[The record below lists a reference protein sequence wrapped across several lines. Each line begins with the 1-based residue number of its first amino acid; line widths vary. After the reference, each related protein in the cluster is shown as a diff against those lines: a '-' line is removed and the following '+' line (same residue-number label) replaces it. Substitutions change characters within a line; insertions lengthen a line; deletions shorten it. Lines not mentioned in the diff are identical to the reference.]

1 MLIVGREK
9 VVSIARGKLGV
20 ERQVSRN
27 RESTGSH
34 TLKSSNGLI
43 DSIRQAL
50 DWHEMQLQLQR
61 QQRELQAVEAR
72 FSSVIDKN
80 ADSIIIVDCQG
91 IVRFANPATESLFN
105 CKVEELFGQQL
116 FGTFVLERQACEID
130 TAIMSVGGTTGA
142 GDMRVVQTLVEVM
155 RLKGEKA
162 VADMRVVETE
172 WEGKIAFLI
181 LLRDVTDRLRAEE
194 ALRKERDFSKT
205 LVETSPAFF
214 VALSAEGK
222 TMMMNQAM
230 LGALGYTLDEVV
242 DTEYLSRFVPEADRE
257 RVFED
262 FKSQV
267 QRKQSASG
275 ESRILTED
283 GRELLVEWHTRP
295 VFKTCGELDFIFS
308 VGLDITERKAAESAL
323 RKSEARFREQA
334 QQLEKTLR
342 ELQRTQSL
350 VVQTEKMSSLGQMVA
365 GVAHEINNP
374 INFIYGNLSHATQYT
389 KDLLDL
395 VQLYEQHYPNPVAEI
410 QEKREDIELDFL
422 MEDLPKLMASM
433 ELGADRIRQ
442 IVLSLRTFSRLD
454 EAQKKP
460 VNIHEGIDSTLLIL
474 NNRLKAKAGQVGIE
488 VVKEYGDLP
497 LVECYAGQLNQVF
510 MNILANAV
518 DALEMGHRTSGIGH
532 GKEQQ
537 CPVPNAQCPTILIRT
552 EVVNGVLGMGRG
564 EEEKPAMPS
573 ALCPV
578 PSCQFVRI
586 AIADNGPGMT
596 EAVLRRLFDPFFTT
610 KPVGKGTGL
619 GLSISYQIVVER
631 HGGELKCFSEPG
643 QGSEFVIEIPIRQ
656 QSVSDFPE

>member
-1 MLIVGREK
+1 MYIAGRDK
-9 VVSIARGKLGV
+9 VVSVARGKLGV
-20 ERQVSRN
+20 ERQFGRN
-27 RESTGSH
+27 RESTDSH
-34 TLKSSNGLI
+34 TFKSSHGLI
-43 DSIRQAL
+43 NSIRQAL
-50 DWHEMQLQLQR
+50 DLHQMQLELQR
-61 QQRELQAVEAR
+61 QKRELQLVEAR

-105 CKVEELFGQQL
+105 CKVEELLGQQL
-116 FGTFVLERQACEID
+116 FGTFVLERQACEMD
-130 TAIMSVGGTTGA
+130 TAIMSVSGTAGP
-142 GDMRVVQTLVEVM
+142 GDMRVVQTLVDVM

-172 WEGKIAFLI
+172 WEGKIAFLT
-181 LLRDVTDRLRAEE
+181 LLRDVTDRLRAEQ

-222 TMMMNQAM
+222 TLMMNQAM
-230 LGALGYTLDEVV
+230 LGALGCTLDEVV
-242 DTEYLSRFVPEADRE
+242 DTDYLSRFVPEGDRE
-257 RVFED
+257 RVAQGLRNLVD
-262 FKSQV
+262 L
-267 QRKQSASG
+267 KQSASG

-342 ELQRTQSL
+342 ELQRTQAQL
-350 VVQTEKMSSLGQMVA
+350 VQTEKMSGLGQMVA

-374 INFIYGNLSHATQYT
+374 INFIYGNLAHATQYT
-389 KDLLDL
+389 KDLLEL
-395 VQLYEQHYPNPVAEI
+395 VQLYEECYPNPVPEI
-410 QEKREDIELDFL
+410 REKREEVDLDFL
-422 MEDLPKLMASM
+422 MEDLPKLLASM

-474 NNRLKAKAGQVGIE
+474 SSRLKAKAGQVGIE

-510 MNILANAV
+510 MNILANAI
-518 DALEMGHRTSGIGH
+518 DALEMGHRPSGAADR
-532 GKEQQ
+532 Q
-537 CPVPNAQCPTILIRT
+537 CPAPSAVPPAPAIRIRT
-552 EVVNGVLGMGRG
+552 EVVNGALGMGHRQ
-564 EEEKPAMPS
+564 EEQSSMPS
-573 ALCPV
+573 AQCPA

-586 AIADNGPGMT
+586 SIADSGPGMS
-596 EAVLRRLFDPFFTT
+596 ESVRRRLFDPFFTT

-656 QSVSDFPE
+656 QSVSDCPE

>member
-1 MLIVGREK
+1 
-9 VVSIARGKLGV
+9 
-20 ERQVSRN
+20 
-27 RESTGSH
+27 
-34 TLKSSNGLI
+34 
-43 DSIRQAL
+43 
-50 DWHEMQLQLQR
+50 
-61 QQRELQAVEAR
+61 
-72 FSSVIDKN
+72 
-80 ADSIIIVDCQG
+80 
-91 IVRFANPATESLFN
+91 
-105 CKVEELFGQQL
+105 
-116 FGTFVLERQACEID
+116 
-130 TAIMSVGGTTGA
+130 
-142 GDMRVVQTLVEVM
+142 
-155 RLKGEKA
+155 
-162 VADMRVVETE
+162 MRVVETE
-172 WEGKIAFLI
+172 WEGTIAFLI

-222 TMMMNQAM
+222 TLMMNQAM

-242 DTEYLSRFVPEADRE
+242 DTDYLSRFVPEADRE

-374 INFIYGNLSHATQYT
+374 INFIYGNLAHATQYT
-389 KDLLDL
+389 KDLLEL
-395 VQLYEQHYPNPVAEI
+395 VQLYEECYPNPVAEI
-410 QEKREDIELDFL
+410 QEKREGIDLDFL
-422 MEDLPKLMASM
+422 MEDLPKLLASM

-474 NNRLKAKAGQVGIE
+474 NSRLKAKAGQVAIE

-510 MNILANAV
+510 MNVLANAI
-518 DALEMGHRTSGIGH
+518 DALEMGHRASVVGDR
-532 GKEQQ
+532 Q
-537 CPVPNAQCPTILIRT
+537 CPAPSAQRPAPAIRIRT
-552 EVVNGVLGMGRG
+552 EVGNGGSGMGDR
-564 EEEKPAMPS
+564 EEEKSAMPS
-573 ALCPV
+573 AQCPV

-586 AIADNGPGMT
+586 AIADNGPGMS
-596 EAVLRRLFDPFFTT
+596 EAVRRRLFDPFFTT

-656 QSVSDFPE
+656 QSVSDSPE

>member
-1 MLIVGREK
+1 MYIAGRNK
-9 VVSIARGKLGV
+9 VVRIARGQVGV
-20 ERQVSRN
+20 DRQVGRN
-27 RESTGSH
+27 RESADSH
-34 TLKSSNGLI
+34 TVISSHGLI

-105 CKVEELFGQQL
+105 CKVEELLGKQL
-116 FGTFVLERQACEID
+116 FGSFVLERQACEID
-130 TAIMSVGGTTGA
+130 TAIMSVGGTAGP
-142 GDMRVVQTLVEVM
+142 GDMRVVQTLVDVM
-155 RLKGEKA
+155 RLQEETA

-172 WEGKIAFLI
+172 WEDKIAFLI
-181 LLRDVTDRLRAEE
+181 LLRDVTDRLRAEQ

-222 TMMMNQAM
+222 TLMMNQAM
-230 LGALGYTLDEVV
+230 LGALGCTLEEVA
-242 DTEYLSRFVPEADRE
+242 DTDYLSRFVPEGDRE
-257 RVFED
+257 RVAQD
-262 FKSQV
+262 FRSQV
-267 QRKQSASG
+267 ELKQIASG
-275 ESRILTED
+275 ESRILTSD
-283 GRELLVEWHTRP
+283 GRELLVEWHSRP

-342 ELQRTQSL
+342 ELQRTQSQL
-350 VVQTEKMSSLGQMVA
+350 IQTEKMSGLGQMVA

-374 INFIYGNLSHATQYT
+374 INFIYGNLAHATQYT
-389 KDLLDL
+389 KDLLEL
-395 VQLYEQHYPNPVAEI
+395 VQLYEECYRNPVPEI
-410 QEKREDIELDFL
+410 LEKREEVDLDFL
-422 MEDLPKLMASM
+422 MEDLPKLLASM

-474 NNRLKAKAGQVGIE
+474 NSRLKAKAGQVGIA

-510 MNILANAV
+510 MNILANAI
-518 DALEMGHRTSGIGH
+518 DALEMGHRPSGAGDRP
-532 GKEQQ
+532 
-537 CPVPNAQCPTILIRT
+537 CPAPSAQRPAPAIRIRT
-552 EVVNGVLGMGRG
+552 EVVSGALGMGHRQ
-564 EEEKPAMPS
+564 EEQSSMPS
-573 ALCPV
+573 AQCPA

-586 AIADNGPGMT
+586 AIADSGPGMS
-596 EAVLRRLFDPFFTT
+596 EAVRRRLFDPFFTT

-643 QGSEFVIEIPIRQ
+643 QGSEFVIEIPVRQ
-656 QSVSDFPE
+656 QSVSDSPQ